1 LTQGKRWLKGEKR
14 MGIGILGKKIGMTQI
29 FNEEGHAV
37 AVTVIVAGPCPVV
50 AIRTP
55 EQNGYSAVLLGY
67 GAVKPHKLSKPL
79 KGLFDKV
86 KVEPQRTLRE
96 FRMDKGG
103 HAATETYEI
112 GQEIRVDLFVPG
124 EKVNVSGVSKGKGF
138 AGVIKRYHF
147 AGQQFSHGT
156 SVMHRHGGSSGAIS
170 YPGRVFPGKRMPGHM
185 GSEKVTVKNL
195 MVVAVDVENNL
206 LLLKGA
212 VPGAKNS
219 LVTLYK
225 QQ

>member
-1 LTQGKRWLKGEKR
+1 
-14 MGIGILGKKIGMTQI
+14 MGIGLLGKKIGMTQI
-29 FNEEGHAV
+29 FNEQGQAV
-37 AVTVIVAGPCPVV
+37 AVTVIAAGPCPVIAV
-50 AIRTP
+50 RTP

-86 KVEPQRTLRE
+86 KVEPRRTLRE
-96 FRMDKGG
+96 FRMDRMDKPD
-103 HAATETYEI
+103 EYEI
-112 GQEIRVDLFVPG
+112 GQEIRVDLFEPG
-124 EKVNVSGVSKGKGF
+124 ERVDVSGVSKGKGF

-185 GSEKVTVKNL
+185 GNEKVTVKNL
-195 MVVAVDVENNL
+195 TVVAVDLENNL
-206 LLLKGA
+206 LLVKGA

-219 LVTLYK
+219 LVTLCK
-225 QQ
+225 KK

>member
-1 LTQGKRWLKGEKR
+1 
-14 MGIGILGKKIGMTQI
+14 MGIGILGKKIGMTQV
-29 FNEEGHAV
+29 FNEQGQAM
-37 AVTVIVAGPCPVV
+37 AVTVIAAGPCPVV
-50 AIRTP
+50 AVRTP

-67 GAVKPHKLSKPL
+67 GAMKPHKLSKPL

-86 KVEPQRTLRE
+86 KVEPKRTLRE
-96 FRMDKGG
+96 FRMDKPEG
-103 HAATETYEI
+103 YEI
-112 GQEIRVDLFVPG
+112 GQEIRVDLFTAG
-124 EKVNVSGVSKGKGF
+124 EKVNVSGISKGKGF
-138 AGVIKRYHF
+138 AGVMKRYHF
-147 AGQQFSHGT
+147 GGQQFSHGT

-195 MVVAVDVENNL
+195 MIVAVDLENNL
-206 LLLKGA
+206 LLVKGA

-225 QQ
+225 NQ

>member
-1 LTQGKRWLKGEKR
+1 

-29 FNEEGHAV
+29 FDAEGQAV
-37 AVTVIVAGPCPVV
+37 AVTVIAAGPCPVV
-50 AIRTP
+50 ALRTP

-86 KVEPQRTLRE
+86 KVEPKRTLRE
-96 FRMDKGG
+96 FRSDTAG
-103 HAATETYEI
+103 YEI
-112 GQEIRVDLFVPG
+112 GQEIRVDLFTAG

-147 AGQQFSHGT
+147 AGLQFSHGT

-195 MVVAVDVENNL
+195 MVVAVDLENNL
-206 LLLKGA
+206 LLVKGA

-219 LVTLYK
+219 LVTLFK
-225 QQ
+225 QS

>member
-1 LTQGKRWLKGEKR
+1 
-14 MGIGILGKKIGMTQI
+14 MGIGILGKKIGMTQV
-29 FNEEGHAV
+29 FNEQGQAV
-37 AVTVIVAGPCPVV
+37 AVTVVSAGPCPVV

-79 KGLFDKV
+79 KGFFDKIE
-86 KVEPQRTLRE
+86 VEPKRTLRE
-96 FRMDKGG
+96 FRMDK
-103 HAATETYEI
+103 TEEYKI
-112 GQEIRVDLFVPG
+112 GQEIRVDLFEPG
-124 EKVNVSGVSKGKGF
+124 EKINISGVSKGKGF
-138 AGVIKRYHF
+138 AGVMKRYHF

-170 YPGRVFPGKRMPGHM
+170 YPGRIFPGKRMPGHM

-195 MVVAVDVENNL
+195 TIVAVDVENNL

-225 QQ
+225 KS

>member
-1 LTQGKRWLKGEKR
+1 
-14 MGIGILGKKIGMTQI
+14 MGIGILGKKIGMTQV
-29 FNEEGHAV
+29 FNEQGQAV
-37 AVTVIVAGPCPVV
+37 AVTVVSAGPCPVV

-79 KGLFDKV
+79 KGFFDKIE
-86 KVEPQRTLRE
+86 VEPKRTLRE
-96 FRMDKGG
+96 FRMDK
-103 HAATETYEI
+103 TEEYKV
-112 GQEIRVDLFVPG
+112 GQEIRVDLFEPG
-124 EKVNVSGVSKGKGF
+124 EKINISGVSKGKGF
-138 AGVIKRYHF
+138 AGVMKRYHF

-170 YPGRVFPGKRMPGHM
+170 YPGRIFPGKRMPGHM

-195 MVVAVDVENNL
+195 TIVAVDVENNL

-225 QQ
+225 KQ

>member
-1 LTQGKRWLKGEKR
+1 

-29 FNEEGHAV
+29 FNDQGQAV
-37 AVTVIVAGPCPVV
+37 AVTVIAAGPCSVL

-55 EQNGYSAVLLGY
+55 KQNGYSAVLLGY
-67 GAVKPHKLSKPL
+67 GAMKPHKLSKPL
-79 KGLFDKV
+79 KGFFEKAQA
-86 KVEPQRTLRE
+86 EPRRTLRE
-96 FRMDKGG
+96 FRMDK
-103 HAATETYEI
+103 TEKYEV
-112 GQEIRVDLFVPG
+112 GQEIRVDLFKPG
-124 EKVNVSGVSKGKGF
+124 EKVDISGVSKGKGF
-138 AGVIKRYHF
+138 AGVMKRYHF
-147 AGQQFSHGT
+147 GGQQFSHGT

-195 MVVAVDVENNL
+195 TVVAVDLENNL

-212 VPGAKNS
+212 VPGAKDS

-225 QQ
+225 KQ

>member
-1 LTQGKRWLKGEKR
+1 M
-14 MGIGILGKKIGMTQI
+14 MGIGILGKKIGMTQV
-29 FNEEGHAV
+29 FNEQGQAV
-37 AVTVIVAGPCPVV
+37 AVTVIAAGPCPVV

-67 GAVKPHKLSKPL
+67 GAIKPHKLSKPL

-86 KVEPQRTLRE
+86 NVEPKRTLRE
-96 FRMDKGG
+96 FRMNAVD
-103 HAATETYEI
+103 AYEI
-112 GQEIRVDLFVPG
+112 GQEIRVDLFEPG
-124 EKVNVSGVSKGKGF
+124 EVLDVSGVSKGKGF
-138 AGVIKRYHF
+138 AGVVKKYHF

-156 SVMHRHGGSSGAIS
+156 SVTHRRPGSSGAIS
-170 YPGRVFPGKRMPGHM
+170 YPGRVFPGKHMPGHM

-195 MVVAVDVENNL
+195 TVVAVDLENNL
-206 LLLKGA
+206 LLVKGA

-225 QQ
+225 KK

>member
-1 LTQGKRWLKGEKR
+1 

-29 FNEEGHAV
+29 FNEQGQAM
-37 AVTVIVAGPCPVV
+37 AVTVIAAGPCPVV

-67 GAVKPHKLSKPL
+67 GAVKPRKLSKPL

-86 KVEPQRTLRE
+86 KIEPKRTLRE
-96 FRMDKGG
+96 FRLDK
-103 HAATETYEI
+103 TEGYEI
-112 GQEIRVDLFVPG
+112 GQELRVDLFEPG

-185 GSEKVTVKNL
+185 GNEKVTVKNL
-195 MVVAVDVENNL
+195 TIVAVDAENNL
-206 LLLKGA
+206 LLVKGA
-212 VPGAKNS
+212 VPGAKNG
-219 LVTLYK
+219 LVALYK
-225 QQ
+225 KR